1 MHLLQPVHYLFVF
14 QDQTN
19 KMPWRH
25 PRSKHRHQLDL
36 ILIQRSAID
45 CVMHVRVPTIALIVT
60 CTDNPLMCCKIRMQQ
75 KKFYSSKK
83 QGISYI
89 DVSKMLPPNLTQ
101 TLTETH
107 EKKLSVIQPR
117 RSGKPLIALPLA
129 TFGKRNTKTQDWFKA
144 KFSVVTQVIEAKRT
158 VLTEHKR
165 SPSQKKSQLLSAA
178 RNKAQQTARNCANEY
193 WKEISNTIQAAAIS
207 RDIRGIV

>member
-19 KMPWRH
+19 KMSWRH

-75 KKFYSSKK
+75 LKETRNFLHRRQQNVTAQSHT
-83 QGISYI
+83 
-89 DVSKMLPPNLTQ
+89 DVDRNPRE
-101 TLTETH
+101 ET
-107 EKKLSVIQPR
+107 
-117 RSGKPLIALPLA
+117 
-129 TFGKRNTKTQDWFKA
+129 
-144 KFSVVTQVIEAKRT
+144 
-158 VLTEHKR
+158 
-165 SPSQKKSQLLSAA
+165 
-178 RNKAQQTARNCANEY
+178 
-193 WKEISNTIQAAAIS
+193 
-207 RDIRGIV
+207 